1 MYGKNATI
9 QIFSDALDW
18 ETILKSRSDYTYT
31 SYNVQDDGLRSG
43 ELRFSISAY
52 DTNQPGFVT
61 EANTVL
67 DIRNY
72 RKDENGDGIYDI
84 LDPEIRYQDTFTGT
98 ESGIYYLNSSYLG
111 AVNFGTNFNVTRD
124 VGQTYITAR
133 INAVVTSSSIQEIAV
148 EESFTVDRNYFSLG
162 WNGHIE
168 YGADNYRVDISNNET
183 GTPHSGSSQITKINE
198 NSITLESFP
207 LPDATGRT
215 SYTDIT
221 LERKGDLYHKQLV
234 AGGIT
239 YYIRIRDTE
248 DSDNDGVPDI
258 GDPTPKSFFSSTQSI
273 GNGWHQHHKFGTFFS
288 FFDNA
293 WCYHTDLGWIYVPSW
308 NDTGTWIFRPDFNGG
323 KFQSYNKLNWIW
335 TTPHIYPHAF
345 SNRLNEWLYI
355 GSEKVFIW
363 SKSSGQ
369 WSDFNA
375 RLQIDPE
382 EYQNFTDS
390 IPEIIKYIEQERA
403 SASNGV
409 YLQTGFMNLHDP
421 SLSLGYKMVFGYIF
435 DLSPFETALQGVAK
449 LGVISHRLQDISP
462 LSTFTQLKDL
472 SLRENDISD
481 LTPLS
486 NLINLEVLD
495 VHWNLVNDTNPLSKL
510 SLLKELD
517 LSGNEI
523 EDISPLSSLLNLKT
537 LNIGSNKIQN
547 LEPLKSLKNL
557 EKLDI
562 AENSFSDLTPL
573 KDLNNLKELNCGF
586 EASTGKLLDFSPLS
600 SLTEL
605 EKINVSYYSYRD
617 NNIHSPSEEQ
627 LKIIE
632 AILPNVTVLSYFYY

>member
-239 YYIRIRDTE
+239 YYIRILDTE

-273 GNGWHQHHKFGTFFS
+273 GNGWHQHYKFGTFFS
-288 FFDNA
+288 FFDND
-293 WCYHTDLGWIYVPSW
+293 WYYHTDLGWIYVPNW
-308 NDTGTWIFRPDFNGG
+308 NDLGAWIFKPDNNVG
-323 KFQSYNKLNWIW
+323 KFQSYKNLNWLW
-335 TTPHIYPHAF
+335 TTPQIYPHTF

-355 GSEKVFIW
+355 GTEKVFIW
-363 SKSSGQ
+363 SKCSAQ
-369 WSDFNA
+369 WSDF
-375 RLQIDPE
+375 
-382 EYQNFTDS
+382 TG
-390 IPEIIKYIEQERA
+390 EIISEESKVELDNEIEEWNTNYEIWIENPDQYGGTTALKSIKQARENA
-403 SASNGV
+403 DTKLALNGGVDFSSSNQSTEIKNQDILQFDKSKVSQLSGFISMPEYSLTMKEIPDYNPLIGGENLTLKDLFGNNISANISNITPISG
-409 YLQTGFMNLHDP
+409 LSNLTE
-421 SLSLGYKMVFGYIF
+421 LSLIMNNISDVTPLNKLKNLTNLDLFGNNISDICPLSGLVNLEELSLALNKISNISPLSGLKNLTTL
-435 DLSPFETALQGVAK
+435 DLSMNK
-449 LGVISHRLQDISP
+449 ISDISP
-462 LSTFTQLKDL
+462 LFGLQ
-472 SLRENDISD
+472 N
-481 LTPLS
+481 
-486 NLINLEVLD
+486 
-495 VHWNLVNDTNPLSKL
+495 L
-510 SLLKELD
+510 SLLQLAGINLNDSQKAKLQESLPYT
-517 LSGNEI
+517 EI
-523 EDISPLSSLLNLKT
+523 R
-537 LNIGSNKIQN
+537 
-547 LEPLKSLKNL
+547 
-557 EKLDI
+557 
-562 AENSFSDLTPL
+562 F
-573 KDLNNLKELNCGF
+573 
-586 EASTGKLLDFSPLS
+586 
-600 SLTEL
+600 
-605 EKINVSYYSYRD
+605 
-617 NNIHSPSEEQ
+617 
-627 LKIIE
+627 
-632 AILPNVTVLSYFYY
+632 

>member
-1 MYGKNATI
+1 MRAYFLILSLLTSMYGKNATI

-239 YYIRIRDTE
+239 YYIRILDTE

-273 GNGWHQHHKFGTFFS
+273 GNGWHQHYKFGTFFS
-288 FFDNA
+288 FFDND
-293 WCYHTDLGWIYVPSW
+293 WYYHTDLGWIYVPNW
-308 NDTGTWIFRPDFNGG
+308 NDLGAWIFKPDNNVG
-323 KFQSYNKLNWIW
+323 KFQSYKNLNWLW
-335 TTPHIYPHAF
+335 TTPQIYPHTF

-355 GSEKVFIW
+355 GTEKVFIW
-363 SKSSGQ
+363 SKCSAQ
-369 WSDFNA
+369 WSDF
-375 RLQIDPE
+375 
-382 EYQNFTDS
+382 TG
-390 IPEIIKYIEQERA
+390 EIISEESKVELDNEIEEWNTNYEIWIENPDQYGGTTALKSIKQARENA
-403 SASNGV
+403 DTKLALNGGVDFSSSNQSTEIKNQDILQFDKSKVSQLSGFISMPEYSLTMKEIPDYNPLIGGENLTLKDLFGNNISANISNITPISG
-409 YLQTGFMNLHDP
+409 LSNLTE
-421 SLSLGYKMVFGYIF
+421 LSLIMNNISDVTPLNKLKNLTNLDLFGNNISDICPLSGLVNLEELSLALNKISNISPLSGLKNLTTL
-435 DLSPFETALQGVAK
+435 DLSMNK
-449 LGVISHRLQDISP
+449 ISDISP
-462 LSTFTQLKDL
+462 LFGLQ
-472 SLRENDISD
+472 N
-481 LTPLS
+481 
-486 NLINLEVLD
+486 
-495 VHWNLVNDTNPLSKL
+495 L
-510 SLLKELD
+510 SLLQLAGINLNDSQKAKLQESLPYT
-517 LSGNEI
+517 EI
-523 EDISPLSSLLNLKT
+523 R
-537 LNIGSNKIQN
+537 
-547 LEPLKSLKNL
+547 
-557 EKLDI
+557 
-562 AENSFSDLTPL
+562 F
-573 KDLNNLKELNCGF
+573 
-586 EASTGKLLDFSPLS
+586 
-600 SLTEL
+600 
-605 EKINVSYYSYRD
+605 
-617 NNIHSPSEEQ
+617 
-627 LKIIE
+627 
-632 AILPNVTVLSYFYY
+632 